1 MERQFK
7 NEGQVLM
14 SLYRKANLRA
24 RPDAALPRWAA
35 AERGL
40 PEIGLYMPQ
49 EISWDCREQVQPAV
63 GIGAEAAS
71 PGPPA

>member
-1 MERQFK
+1 MESQFK

-24 RPDAALPRWAA
+24 RPDAALPRWA
-35 AERGL
+35 EKL
-40 PEIGLYMPQ
+40 PVIDLQMPKD
-49 EISWDCREQVQPAV
+49 ISWDCAEQKQPAV